1 MHEALAYERF
11 IDLVSS
17 KRRFFAL
24 LTMGPALRRGIRL
37 LAFLEGSRDVCWD
50 AVVGRRAVGLYFLTL
65 LFP

>member
-17 KRRFFAL
+17 KRRFFAV
-24 LTMGPALRRGIRL
+24 LTMGPALRRGTRM

-50 AVVGRRAVGLYFLTL
+50 AVVGRRAVILDFLAHL
-65 LFP
+65 SP